1 MRHLLLT
8 AILLCPSVT
17 LAQDIGSPDYF
28 SSSTTP
34 NYSFQ
39 MPAPLPPPVI
49 DLTPTYAYQNNDPAR
64 SITILPSRDL
74 KPTYLYPGRN
84 SGDPITVISPNGT
97 ISYIYPGRSR

>member
-1 MRHLLLT
+1 MRHI
-8 AILLCPSVT
+8 ILAVILCAPSAV
-17 LAQDIGSPDYF
+17 LAQDISSPDFF
-28 SSSTTP
+28 SSSTP
-34 NYSFQ
+34 NYSFH

-84 SGDPITVISPNGT
+84 PGDPITVISPNGS

>member
-8 AILLCPSVT
+8 AILLCPSVV
-17 LAQDIGSPDYF
+17 LAQDISSPDYF

-34 NYSFQ
+34 TYEI
-39 MPAPLPPPVI
+39 ARPPVI